1 MKKTYINPEI
11 EIIKIQTTQMLAA
24 SLPLNDEVQVTDPT
38 EILAPG
44 IPGMGGMPDLPPL
57 VNLPGFTE

>member
-1 MKKTYINPEI
+1 MKKIYFAPDMEI
-11 EIIKIQTTQMLAA
+11 VKIQTTQMLAA
-24 SLPLNDEVQVTDPT
+24 SLPLNNEVQVTDPT

-44 IPGMGGMPDLPPL
+44 MGGIPDLPPL